1 MVSLLVHVALVCRA
15 RTHTHY
21 QRPNKE
27 GPKKPGPLTGAAKA
41 KAAREKALRKM
52 AAANRSAASG
62 KPKPP
67 HPGPIYHFTFSHD
80 STMLVTGSANGVVE
94 AWDIT
99 TGDILWSVA
108 ATEVAK
114 GLGKR
119 TKLNNNEIHTK
130 VRGAASKATAKGR
143 CKCTSS
149 VLPFAH
155 STCPIQAMDRAK
167 SRRRKRGLDPDADP
181 EKPKVRAKEG
191 KKSKD
196 GAKEGGK
203 EGGAA
208 KVQDTVR

>member
-1 MVSLLVHVALVCRA
+1 MALVCCTRA
-15 RTHTHY
+15 HTHY

-130 VRGAASKATAKGR
+130 VRRRSKQSNSKGALQVHKFRPRFCSQHMPHPGHGPCQVKAPQAGLGPGRGPREAKGAR
-143 CKCTSS
+143 
-149 VLPFAH
+149 
-155 STCPIQAMDRAK
+155 
-167 SRRRKRGLDPDADP
+167 
-181 EKPKVRAKEG
+181 
-191 KKSKD
+191 
-196 GAKEGGK
+196 
-203 EGGAA
+203 
-208 KVQDTVR
+208 